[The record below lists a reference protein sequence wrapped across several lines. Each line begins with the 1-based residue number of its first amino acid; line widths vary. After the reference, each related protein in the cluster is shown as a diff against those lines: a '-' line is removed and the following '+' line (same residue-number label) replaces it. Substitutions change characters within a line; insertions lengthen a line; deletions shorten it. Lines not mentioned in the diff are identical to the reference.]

1 MLFYC
6 ERERGVNTVIG
17 SANDAFLIPHSPM
30 ARFYW
35 PSNVYKV
42 FVLPFI
48 YSSNGSNT
56 YYNGQDSILVLS
68 VQKLRFSSPKFKQ
81 YTALDRKFPLWLVIV
96 IPSLTL
102 PYYLTRGN
110 LLLVWGSESAEP
122 ESGARSRSR
131 WRSGLGLVSVW
142 RESLWREVRPVS
154 TSRYKPGHQSLVRTR
169 PRGTHGAMT
178 LTYWHQV
185 TLKGPKGGTRTL

>member
-56 YYNGQDSILVLS
+56 YYNGQDSVLVLS

-122 ESGARSRSR
+122 ESGARSRWLWSC
-131 WRSGLGLVSVW
+131 VSVAGVSVTGG
-142 RESLWREVRPVS
+142 EASVHLPLQARPPVTGQDTAQGDTWGHDTDIL
-154 TSRYKPGHQSLVRTR
+154 TSGNT
-169 PRGTHGAMT
+169 
-178 LTYWHQV
+178 
-185 TLKGPKGGTRTL
+185 